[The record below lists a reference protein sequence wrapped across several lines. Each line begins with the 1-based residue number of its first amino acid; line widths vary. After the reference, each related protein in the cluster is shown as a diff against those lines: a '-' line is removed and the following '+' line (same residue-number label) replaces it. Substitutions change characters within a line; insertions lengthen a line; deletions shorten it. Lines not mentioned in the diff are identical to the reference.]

1 MPADGGDDGRRWTD
15 GSDYEDG
22 GDDGI
27 QHPSKRRRTETSD
40 GAQTC
45 GTAPG
50 LLLYLLIEPGPGQV
64 PVELP
69 ADATVAALRAAA
81 HDAGAGPP
89 ALQVLS
95 IGAHE
100 LTEPDDTPLSDTLVT
115 SEAVVAVRT
124 AARRGSVVSFNG
136 THALVLLEGGAVL
149 QHNVMHGGETKLLTD
164 LGTVT
169 SVCCTDCYGFAVA
182 DGTVR
187 VWSLENLWERSDE
200 EEVEEMLL
208 PLRGKHVVAA
218 AVASEKAAYVLVA
231 AVASEGYLHYWG
243 PVPVACFLPDEL
255 QGRVA
260 DVRIDYHEVV
270 LTREGDV
277 FVKVGLDE
285 WQQQPLGGRA
295 AVHIDAGGDH
305 YTVVLDDGSVLC
317 FGCRSSCWRCR
328 ADERCCHCNVPSDL
342 RDAVYCCSFEGGC
355 AAWRADG
362 SICWWG
368 HFGRMLASGPIAEAG
383 CVAVASDGCRAF
395 AVTRTGEV
403 VIWKEVAEEEKPEW
417 RPIDLHGYR
426 AMCK

>member
-1 MPADGGDDGRRWTD
+1 MPASEDGPRRSDGGDDSG
-15 GSDYEDG
+15 DG
-22 GDDGI
+22 GA
-27 QHPSKRRRTETSD
+27 QHPSD

-45 GTAPG
+45 SAARG

-187 VWSLENLWERSDE
+187 MWSLRDWSSDDE
-200 EEVEEMLL
+200 EDARLADHDEELIERTL
-208 PLRGKHVVAA
+208 YDIQGKHIVAVAA
-218 AVASEKAAYVLVA
+218 MDDGRFFA